1 LEKLD
6 GLSLFKGFNM
16 LSFDTDGEFSKNYKF
31 LIGSILPRPIAVVST
46 LNEDGTNNVAP
57 FSFFTGVSAKPMII
71 AFCPL
76 IRSSTGE
83 MKDTPKN
90 IFREKEFVVNF
101 VSQDIVNKVNMT
113 SAELPYGEDEFI
125 HAGLTPLD
133 SEKVKAKR
141 IKESLIHFE
150 CLYRDHLSYGDQP
163 GCGQIITGEVVKV
176 HVNEKIYEEGRINT
190 EDFQPIGRGAG
201 NDWIRCTDRI
211 QLERLMKAQ
220 IQK

>member
-1 LEKLD
+1 
-6 GLSLFKGFNM
+6 M
-16 LSFDTDGEFSKNYKF
+16 QSFDTNGDFKDNYKF

-57 FSFFTGVSAKPMII
+57 FSFFTAVSAKPMIV

-101 VSQDIVNKVNMT
+101 VSQPIVDKINAT
-113 SAELPYGEDEFI
+113 STELPYGEDEFI
-125 HAGLTPLD
+125 HAGLTPID
-133 SEKVKAKR
+133 CEKIKARR

-150 CLYRDHLSYGDQP
+150 CIYRDHLSYGDQP
-163 GCGQIITGEVVKV
+163 GQGQIITGEVIKV
-176 HVNEKIYEEGRINT
+176 HIADSLLDNGRIDT
-190 EDFQPIGRGAG
+190 DKFAPVGRGAG
-201 NDWIRCTDRI
+201 NDWILCDNRI
-211 QLERLMKAQ
+211 QLDRLMGAQ